1 MKTQFKV
8 INRTTRIE
16 QILNASEVA
25 RFFKFN
31 SIKEYAISTIKP
43 IEEKVLD
50 TFIVSCFSVALV
62 ILTTKII
69 LQWTII

>member
-1 MKTQFKV
+1 MTLFKV
-8 INRTTRIE
+8 ISRNTRKE

-25 RFFKFN
+25 RFFKLN

-43 IEEKVLD
+43 TKEKILD

-62 ILTTKII
+62 ILITKII
-69 LQWTII
+69 LQWISI

>member
-25 RFFKFN
+25 RFFKLN

-43 IEEKVLD
+43 TEEKVLD
-50 TFIVSCFSVALV
+50 TLAISLIGAASV
-62 ILTTKII
+62 ILITKII
-69 LQWTII
+69 LLWIY

>member
-1 MKTQFKV
+1 MKTQFRV

-31 SIKEYAISTIKP
+31 SVKEYAISTIKP
-43 IEEKVLD
+43 KEDILH
-50 TFIVSCFSVALV
+50 TFAISTIAVCSVIVM
-62 ILTTKII
+62 TKII
-69 LQWTII
+69 LQWI